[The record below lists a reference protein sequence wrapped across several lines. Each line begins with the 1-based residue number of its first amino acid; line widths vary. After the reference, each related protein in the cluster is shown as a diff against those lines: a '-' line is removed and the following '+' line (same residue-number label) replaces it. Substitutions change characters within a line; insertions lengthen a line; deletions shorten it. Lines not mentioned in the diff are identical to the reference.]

1 MGASESHEK
10 LQSQQPQPQSQ
21 HVQHQQPQP
30 QLHEPTRRRE
40 SSLLPPDQGNTKA
53 SKDRTKA
60 VVDNNATMMPVK
72 SLKGLPIPHNYEHI
86 LKSNADSPVD
96 KSLLDKLYAGVFLDH
111 KTKASLNSFMI
122 SFKKFELI
130 IRFKSSVHG
139 FKLWSAIKY
148 WVEKKSNGNCFM
160 LYARALSIT
169 WAENPNYWK
178 WVQHKE
184 ESGSMIELAKL
195 KMVCWLEVNGKFGT
209 GMLSPGILYQVSF
222 IVMLKDSAQGWELPI
237 NVRLVLPGGKKQQH
251 KENLMEKS
259 RESWIEILVGEF
271 VASEKDVGE
280 MEISMYEHE
289 GGMWKTGLVIEGV
302 AIKPKN

>member
-96 KSLLDKLYAGVFLDH
+96 KSLLDKLYAG
-111 KTKASLNSFMI
+111 
-122 SFKKFELI
+122 
-130 IRFKSSVHG
+130 
-139 FKLWSAIKY
+139 KY